1 MYTVSYIT
9 NVLPLKVDTVKS
21 IFMNILCITSSFVVR
36 FIHVLNTDF

>member
-9 NVLPLKVDTVKS
+9 NVLPLKVATVKS
-21 IFMNILCITSSFVVR
+21 ILMNILCISFVVR